1 MIDKPVIHY
10 NGILTHIEDRS
21 QSLYIRT
28 LLQRDSLVNENNQ
41 NIAYRIEE
49 DGTISVWFGFL
60 RLLHNKGAIEF
71 IEEKNKNYDGLVD
84 EVVRLF
90 EEFEYSDPNFK
101 RRDYQISSV
110 VKAYINK
117 RGLIEIATG
126 GGKSEVFIALTML
139 LGKKTLIVNNLNNI
153 TQQIKNRYIKRGLS
167 KKDIKFSGVDRN
179 WTNSPISISTTTTIY
194 NGIKRNKPEIINL
207 LKEVEVLIFDE
218 AHHSRAESWS
228 TIAALANPEYC
239 FHFTGTGVRNKEDPL
254 EDPSDA
260 MVYGVTGGPIVNI
273 PSTFLRSK
281 GWQPNPIIHYLLYPS
296 SGFKRRKDAYKETN
310 WHLLKNESIIHNHNR
325 NSVAIDTLVT
335 LDKIGV
341 ITLAVTDS
349 IQHGR
354 LLLKMLDSF
363 GVKSLFS
370 YGGNTIMYMSK
381 GKVKQ
386 MPGSSSQIDEV
397 IKDGTIRIV
406 IGSSIYDE
414 GVDISSLEAVMLLSG
429 GKSARRFLQRVG
441 RIRSR
446 NKEPNVALVFDFW
459 DPYNIVTARHSNMR
473 KKEAELEAM
482 YIEDNL
488 TNMFNLARKIK
499 S

>member
-1 MIDKPVIHY
+1 MIDRPVIHY
-10 NGILTHIEDRS
+10 TGILTRVEDR
-21 QSLYIRT
+21 QHIAYIKSL
-28 LLQRDSLVNENNQ
+28 LDRDSLIREEGGNA
-41 NIAYRIEE
+41 AYVTDRE
-49 DGTISVWFGFL
+49 GNLLVWFGFL
-60 RLLHNKGAIEF
+60 RYLHSKGLIQF
-71 IEEKNKNYDGLVD
+71 VEERNTSYEGLVE
-84 EVVRLF
+84 EVVGLF
-90 EEFEYSDPNFK
+90 ESFEEGDPLFK

-139 LGKKTLIVNNLNNI
+139 LNRKTLVVNNLNNI
-153 TQQIKNRYIKRGLS
+153 TQQIKNRYLKRGLS
-167 KKDIKFSGVDRN
+167 SKEVGFSGSEPN
-179 WTNSPISISTTTTIY
+179 WTSKQICISTTTTIY
-194 NGIKRNKPEIINL
+194 NGIKKCNPQITRL

-228 TIAALANPEYC
+228 TIAAVANAEYC
-239 FHFTGTGVRNKEDPL
+239 FHFTGTGVRNKEEPL

-260 MVYGVTGGPIVNI
+260 LVYGVTGGPIVSI
-273 PSTFLRSK
+273 PSTFLRSR
-281 GWQPNPIIHYLLYPS
+281 GWQPNPIIHYLCYPS
-296 SGFKRRKDAYKETN
+296 NRQGRRANAYKETN
-310 WHLLKNESIIHNHNR
+310 WHVLKSESIIHNHNR
-325 NSVAIDTLVT
+325 NSIAVDTLVE

-349 IQHGR
+349 IHHGKMI
-354 LLLKMLDSF
+354 LKALNAF

-370 YGGNTIMYMSK
+370 YGGNTIVYMDK
-381 GKVKQ
+381 GKLKE
-386 MPGSSSQIDEV
+386 MPGSSAQIDEV
-397 IKDGTIRIV
+397 IREGSVRVV

-446 NKEPNVALVFDFW
+446 SKEPNVALVFDFW
-459 DPYNIVTARHSNMR
+459 DPYNIITARHSAAR
-473 KKEAELEAM
+473 RKEAELEAM

-488 TNMFNLARKIK
+488 NNMLNLARKIK